1 MTRIRPLPPSSPRPR
16 RAGLAPRAEF
26 GTLVS
31 ATGLERSFTN
41 EPAGENDPLRN
52 GKDTAILDKTVWGTL
67 RFLLLSLWLAGGL
80 TAGAAHAALDAVS
93 GVQDGDPP
101 ELTQVLEDGDPT
113 LVAYSLANGFP
124 LWYRDADGLKLQLCL
139 DQAVE
144 RADGGIF
151 LPCPTEEPL
160 PGAPISFPLNFG
172 AEAFWWLA
180 NAAGVYTSRQDG
192 VLVAGGD
199 MLFVGALEAAFAADL
214 GAQDGDQ
221 VGFARIRL
229 RISVPRPGIY
239 RVTHPYGTFTYAITD
254 PGRRA
259 INQTQDIGNFFLPG
273 PPPLGDFTRALPDG
287 EAPFGGGD
295 PPLGFDFSLNAGVVD
310 EDGRS
315 IGPFLVAADE
325 PGGDPLNFIEAVDGS
340 RYLADPGAG
349 ALHLEVPVTGSP
361 TGDNFFRL
369 ELLALL
375 EQDELGAFT
384 VEVDPAAREF
394 FLNAADD
401 SQVVTVTR
409 FQIMGKLFDD
419 RPNLPPTAEPVA
431 VATARNT
438 PLTIDVSG
446 HVRDELV
453 PGVNEHGI
461 KAPLHA
467 LGLPTDP
474 TDLLA
479 EIRLA
484 RPLTTREGGTVQ
496 RFTSVSSGVSTFRY
510 TPPAGFTGLDAFH
523 YVVQDE
529 GGLISAPAEVT
540 VIVEDLQALRAEFR
554 PRTGTWRLEG
564 TSSQV
569 DGNTVELFAA
579 PHAELTGDA
588 VQPAPVATAARGL
601 AALGLSSDRV
611 DVRISLDPL
620 PATPVI
626 FLTLHVAPVGAT
638 TGPAVL
644 FLFDSAV
651 DGPFPGSFQG
661 FATASN
667 FLPRPAAGVN
677 TFDDVLAGVLEGRA
691 YLNVYTVQHSF
702 GAGEL
707 RGDIAL
713 PPLGTVAVTPGV
725 ETGEWRFEGKAPAGP
740 GAFREVHARS
750 AGGVTVL
757 GFPLRLR

>member
-1 MTRIRPLPPSSPRPR
+1 LEKRN
-16 RAGLAPRAEF
+16 
-26 GTLVS
+26 TL
-31 ATGLERSFTN
+31 
-41 EPAGENDPLRN
+41 
-52 GKDTAILDKTVWGTL
+52 GKDAATVGKIPS
-67 RFLLLSLWLAGGL
+67 RIPGLLAVSLWLALGL
-80 TAGAAHAALDAVS
+80 TAGLSHAALEAVS
-93 GVQDGDPP
+93 GVQAGDPP
-101 ELTQVLEDGDPT
+101 ALTEVLQDGDPT

-124 LWYRDADGLKLQLCL
+124 LWYRDANGLKLQLCL

-144 RADGGIF
+144 RAGGGIF
-151 LPCPTEEPL
+151 FPCATEEPL
-160 PGAPISFPLNFG
+160 PGAPISFPANFG
-172 AEAFWWLA
+172 AEAFWWMA
-180 NAAGVYTSRQDG
+180 NAAAVFASRQDG
-192 VLVAGGD
+192 IEVAGGD

-214 GAQDGDQ
+214 GADDGDQ
-221 VGFARIRL
+221 VAFARIRL

-239 RVTHPYGTFTYAITD
+239 EVTHPYGTFTYTVSD

-259 INQTQDIGNFFLPG
+259 INQTQDIGSFLLPG

-315 IGPFLVAADE
+315 IGHFLVAADE

-349 ALHLEVPVTGSP
+349 IVPLTVPVTGSP
-361 TGDNFFRL
+361 TGNDFFRL

-375 EQDELGAFT
+375 EDDGLGNFT
-384 VEVDPAAREF
+384 VEVDPEDREF

-419 RPNLPPTAEPVA
+419 RPNLPPAAEPVA
-431 VATARNT
+431 VATARDT
-438 PLTIDVSG
+438 PLTIDVRG

-540 VIVEDLQALRAEFR
+540 VIVEDLQALRAEYR
-554 PRTGTWRLEG
+554 PRTGKWRIEG
-564 TSSQV
+564 TSSLV
-569 DGNTVELFAA
+569 FGNAVELLAS
-579 PHAELTGDA
+579 PRAELTGDA
-588 VQPAPVATAARGL
+588 VQPAPVTTPARGR
-601 AALGLSSDRV
+601 AALGLSADRPEGPARV
-611 DVRISLDPL
+611 DLRIALDPL
-620 PATPVI
+620 PASPVI
-626 FLTLHVAPVGAT
+626 FVTLHVAAPGDA
-638 TGPAVL
+638 TGPAVV

-651 DGPFPGSFQG
+651 DGAFTGAFSG
-661 FATASN
+661 FATANN

-677 TFDDVLAGVLEGRA
+677 TFGDVLAAIFDGRA
-691 YLNVYTVQHSF
+691 YLNVYTEQHSF

-707 RGDIAL
+707 RGDLAL
-713 PPLGTVAVTPGV
+713 PLLGTAEVTPGE
-725 ETGEWRFEGKAPAGP
+725 ETGEWRFEGKAPTSP
-740 GAFREVHARS
+740 GAFRQVHARS

-757 GFPLRLR
+757 GVPLRLR